1 MAAMTGTAVP
11 RDRAAVAADALRD
24 EYAFLRRS
32 LLLFLGAVLL
42 AVLMVGVSD
51 WMRSTRLKTLEETRA
66 RHDQALAR
74 LQSAEREMEEI
85 RLYQPRFLQLQAA
98 GMVGV
103 ENRLAWIETID
114 RSQELRKLLSVSYEI
129 EPQQW
134 VNLSAPMAMGD
145 YQLRASRMVL
155 RAGLLHEMD
164 LFNLLDDLSHAGLYT
179 VQDCRI
185 KRTEVPAE
193 AALSP
198 RMVSDCTLVWVTL
211 GPPPAPPVTTPP
223 ATAMGAP

>member
-24 EYAFLRRS
+24 EYTFLRRS
-32 LLLFLGAVLL
+32 LLLFLGALLL
-42 AVLMVGVSD
+42 AVLLVGVSD
-51 WMRSTRLKTLEETRA
+51 WMRSTRLKALEETRA

-74 LQSAEREMEEI
+74 LQSAEKEMEEI

-114 RSQELRKLLSVSYEI
+114 RSQESRKLLSVSYEI

-155 RAGLLHEMD
+155 RAGLLHELD

-198 RMVSDCTLVWVTL
+198 RLVSDCTLVWVTL

-223 ATAMGAP
+223 AAAVGAP

>member
-1 MAAMTGTAVP
+1 MVTMTGHAIP

-32 LLLFLGAVLL
+32 LLLFLGALL
-42 AVLMVGVSD
+42 VAALMVGVSD
-51 WMRSTRLKTLEETRA
+51 WMRSTRLKTLEVTRA

-74 LQSAEREMEEI
+74 LQSAEKEMEEI

-114 RSQELRKLLSVSYEI
+114 RSQELRKLLSVTYEI

-155 RAGLLHEMD
+155 RTGLLHEMG
-164 LFNLLDDLSHAGLYT
+164 HAGLYT

-223 ATAMGAP
+223 AAAAGVP

>member
-1 MAAMTGTAVP
+1 MATMSGATAP
-11 RDRAAVAADALRD
+11 RDRAAVATDALRD

-32 LLLFLGAVLL
+32 LLLFLGATLL
-42 AVLMVGVSD
+42 AVLMVGLSD
-51 WMRSTRLKTLEETRA
+51 WMRSTRLETLEETRA

-74 LQSAEREMEEI
+74 LQSAEKEMQEI

-98 GMVGV
+98 GMIGA
-103 ENRLAWIETID
+103 ENRLAWIETIN
-114 RSQELRKLLSVSYEI
+114 RSQEQRKLLSVSYEI

-145 YQLRASRMVL
+145 YQLRASRMML

-164 LFNLLDDLSHAGLYT
+164 LFNLLDDLRHAGLYT

-185 KRTEVPAE
+185 KRTEVAAE

-198 RMVSDCTLVWVTL
+198 RMVSDCTLIWVTL
-211 GPPPAPPVTTPP
+211 GPPPAPPVTP
-223 ATAMGAP
+223 APTASVGVP

>member
-1 MAAMTGTAVP
+1 MVAMTGTGIP
-11 RDRAAVAADALRD
+11 QDRAVAAAEALRD
-24 EYAFLRRS
+24 QFAFLRRP
-32 LLLFLGAVLL
+32 LLMFLATLLGAALL
-42 AVLMVGVSD
+42 VGVSD
-51 WMRSTRLKTLEETRA
+51 WVRSARAQKLEQTRA

-74 LQSAEREMEEI
+74 LQSAEKEMQEI

-98 GMVGV
+98 GMIGA

-114 RSQELRKLLSVSYEI
+114 RSQQLRKLLSVTYEI

-145 YQLRASRMVL
+145 YQLRASRMML

-185 KRTEVPAE
+185 RRTEVPAE

-198 RMVSDCTLVWVTL
+198 RMVSDCTLIWVTL
-211 GPPPAPPVTTPP
+211 GPPPAPPAP
-223 ATAMGAP
+223 ATPAATVGTP

>member
-1 MAAMTGTAVP
+1 MASVTGTAP
-11 RDRAAVAADALRD
+11 PPDRATAAADALRD
-24 EYAFLRRS
+24 EFAFLRRP
-32 LLLFLGAVLL
+32 LLVFLAALLVAGLLVGA
-42 AVLMVGVSD
+42 SD
-51 WMRSTRLKTLEETRA
+51 WMRSTRAQTLAETRT

-74 LQSAEREMEEI
+74 LQSAEREMQEI

-145 YQLRASRMVL
+145 YQLRASRMML
-155 RAGLLHEMD
+155 RVGLLHEMD

-185 KRTEVPAE
+185 RRTEV
-193 AALSP
+193 AADAGLSP
-198 RMVSDCTLVWVTL
+198 RMVSDCTLVWITL
-211 GPPPAPPVTTPP
+211 GPPPAPPVTTAP
-223 ATAMGAP
+223 ASPVGTP